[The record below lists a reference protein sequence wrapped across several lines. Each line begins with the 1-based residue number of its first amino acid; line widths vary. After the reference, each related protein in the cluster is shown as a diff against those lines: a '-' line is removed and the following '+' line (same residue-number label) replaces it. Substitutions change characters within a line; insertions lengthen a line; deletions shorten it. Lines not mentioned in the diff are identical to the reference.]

1 MKILDIDTTLFYDLA
16 GRVFL
21 IESHHAYKFINI
33 FFTSF
38 IPQTYPLRHHFDQTN
53 QIHDKQY

>member
-1 MKILDIDTTLFYDLA
+1 MNITLFYDLA
-16 GRVFL
+16 DRVFL
-21 IESHHAYKFINI
+21 IESHHAYNYINI

-38 IPQTYPLRHHFDQTN
+38 KPQTYPPCHHFDQTN